1 MGSYLQFLNG
11 LMKGSVSELEEPF
24 VADVSVTVDAF
35 DMLGGFAKVGTGGVT
50 SSSCGKHMRFE
61 GCSKDDL
68 HSVVVDGVDY
78 SGKAY
83 MTNVVMSCGKP
94 SCPKCYRLGWAPRL
108 AWRISGRL
116 LWFSELLAKTN
127 AKTAVIEHVVCSIPP
142 ADYWI
147 TDYDV
152 MRERAIKA
160 LKLRG
165 VIGGNLIF
173 HATRQYGHTTREHR
187 KGEDFFSPHFHS
199 LCFILGGYSY
209 CRACVDKK
217 CVGRDKQFLRCN
229 GFEAVVRRL
238 REVDGYV
245 VKIAVDRETGVA
257 GERESI
263 GGSLWYQLHH
273 SAYKK
278 GVDRFHVSTYF
289 GICSYNKQR
298 VVVPPFR
305 RVCPLCGSDLVQHF
319 YVGKRRFSD
328 LCSRKPS
335 SGVCRHGSV
344 EGVFEGGVRVWVEAV
359 GGSSGSE

>member
-11 LMKGSVSELEEPF
+11 LMKGSVGSDSELEEPF

-35 DMLGGFAKVGTGGVT
+35 GMLSGFAKVGSGSVT
-50 SSSCGKHMRFE
+50 SSSCGKHMRFD
-61 GCSKDDL
+61 GCSKVDL
-68 HSVVVDGVDY
+68 HKVVVDNVDY
-78 SGKAY
+78 SGMSY

-94 SCPKCYRLGWAPRL
+94 SCSKCYRLGWAPRL
-108 AWRISGRL
+108 AWKISGRL
-116 LWFSELLAKTN
+116 LWFSKLLAETN

-152 MRERAIKA
+152 MRARAVKA

-187 KGEDFFSPHFHS
+187 KGEDFFSPHWHCLS
-199 LCFILGGYSY
+199 FILGGYG
-209 CRACVDKK
+209 CRGCKK
-217 CVGRDKQFLRCN
+217 VCGDCN
-229 GFEAVVRRL
+229 GFEGVVRRMRL
-238 REVDGYV
+238 VDGYV

-263 GGSLWYQLHH
+263 GGTAWYQLHH
-273 SAYKK
+273 AAYKK

-289 GICSYNKQR
+289 GICSYNKQK
-298 VVVPPFR
+298 VVVPVFK
-305 RVCPLCGSDLVQHF
+305 RVCPLCGSELVQHF

-335 SGVCRHGSV
+335 SGACRHGSV
-344 EGVFEGGVRVWVEAV
+344 EGVFEDGVRVWVEAV
-359 GGSSGSE
+359 GGSHASV